1 MPQPT
6 KRYPVVVV
14 ALLSVALAA
23 FLVVRALG
31 AARSLPDAP
40 ASGQATSPE
49 PEVTPPVPA
58 PPVVDAAAPPLLPA
72 RASAVADPLPRRAPR
87 PAAAAALG
95 EDALLARIDEL
106 GPSNLP
112 LTVQL
117 AREALARFPDSPRA
131 PEFAMNL
138 TKSLVHLGRIDE
150 AREAAREML
159 RKYPDSPFTGEVE
172 RHLLTNPPNPPR

>member
-1 MPQPT
+1 MSQAK

-31 AARSLPDAP
+31 EARSLPDAS
-40 ASGQATSPE
+40 ASGHATSPGA
-49 PEVTPPVPA
+49 VMPPVTA
-58 PPVVDAAAPPLLPA
+58 PPVGDAAAPTLHRA
-72 RASAVADPLPRRAPR
+72 RPSALADTRLRRAR
-87 PAAAAALG
+87 PDAAAALG
-95 EDALLARIDEL
+95 EEALLARIDEL

-138 TKSLVHLGRIDE
+138 TKSLLHIGRLDE
-150 AREAAREML
+150 AREAAREMV
-159 RKYPDSPFTGEVE
+159 RKYPTSPFTGEVE

>member
-1 MPQPT
+1 M
-6 KRYPVVVV
+6 
-14 ALLSVALAA
+14 LLSVAVAA
-23 FLVVRALG
+23 FLVVRGLK
-31 AARSLPDAP
+31 AARPVPTAP
-40 ASGQATSPE
+40 TNGPVTSPE
-49 PEVTPPVPA
+49 TGVTPAVPSPPLVDAAALPPPPGSLPARADSQRRRA
-58 PPVVDAAAPPLLPA
+58 PRPDAAAPP
-72 RASAVADPLPRRAPR
+72 S
-87 PAAAAALG
+87 

-117 AREALARFPDSPRA
+117 AREALARFPASSRA

-138 TKSLVHLGRIDE
+138 TKSLLHLGRIDE
-150 AREAAREML
+150 ARAEAREML